1 MVFKMML
8 LLMMMIM
15 MFRRMMIMI
24 IVILTDSSSGTY
36 SEALWCYE
44 RCLAIK
50 ILAAGLKIIDTSIFY
65 SFISLSIHISLSTP
79 LFANLDIYLIYLTYL
94 PIYLPTHLPIYLPT
108 YLPIYLPT
116 YLPTYIP
123 IYLPTYLSIIL
134 YHIIISVQVRPT
146 SA

>member
-1 MVFKMML
+1 MMML
-8 LLMMMIM
+8 LLMMIM

-65 SFISLSIHISLSTP
+65 SFISLHIS
-79 LFANLDIYLIYLTYL
+79 
-94 PIYLPTHLPIYLPT
+94 
-108 YLPIYLPT
+108 
-116 YLPTYIP
+116 
-123 IYLPTYLSIIL
+123 TYLSIIS
-134 YHIIISVQVRPT
+134 YHLISSYHLICSGETHQCLT
-146 SA
+146 STYNSLGLIHKLHGERDDVLSVAVCRKSYLRCDCCCETTNGWMY